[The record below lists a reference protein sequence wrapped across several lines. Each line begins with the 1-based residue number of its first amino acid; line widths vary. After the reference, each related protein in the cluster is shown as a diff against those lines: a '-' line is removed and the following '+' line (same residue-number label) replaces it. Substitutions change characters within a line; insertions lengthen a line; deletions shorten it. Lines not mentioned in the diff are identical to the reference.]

1 MSPGRGVRGSAPL
14 SSLCLGSHKPRP
26 GEPRLWGTGR
36 QGPYQP
42 SALGSARCPQVGI
55 VEQPLNESTGEVEA
69 WSPPVPSPAT
79 GPRPRQR
86 PEPGRTTRDAG
97 TEGLPGDSEQTCKLS
112 EHGLRGGRR
121 AVGQDHYLGTKDQF
135 WRKGRDASARPQT
148 PGQRRVVCTG
158 HSTHRVGTPPPG
170 CHDRARLPRSRGPRT
185 VSHPRPRGE
194 RGAGQCG
201 GGTYQRGQDAP
212 ALLICA
218 ALGEDGRVRAEQ
230 QRGRQHPARGPRRA
244 GQQRAP
250 PAPTA
255 PPAPP
260 APPGPAPRHDPPPA
274 PRPAVRA
281 PRSPGGSAALRGSA
295 GEGARGRGRSR
306 GGGGPAAR
314 LPAPGP
320 FWGWG
325 RVEWPLATSCA
336 PAGARGKRVSARRS
350 RGPLTARPLHPPHPA
365 TFSTFFF
372 FHLFPQEDQFPLLN
386 RIRRT
391 FMDSNS
397 PHSDSWFLC

>member
-1 MSPGRGVRGSAPL
+1 MRGSAPL

-86 PEPGRTTRDAG
+86 PEPGRTTRDSG

-170 CHDRARLPRSRGPRT
+170 AT
-185 VSHPRPRGE
+185 
-194 RGAGQCG
+194 
-201 GGTYQRGQDAP
+201 TAP
-212 ALLICA
+212 
-218 ALGEDGRVRAEQ
+218 DS
-230 QRGRQHPARGPRRA
+230 
-244 GQQRAP
+244 
-250 PAPTA
+250 PAPGVLGRCPT
-255 PPAPP
+255 
-260 APPGPAPRHDPPPA
+260 PGPAGSAARGSAAAGPTSAARMRRLFSSVQRSERTAGCARSSSAAASTQPAVHAAQASSAPRPHQPHRPRRQHRRGRLRAMTRRPRPDPPPA
-274 PRPAVRA
+274 PRALPAA
-281 PRSPGGSAALRGSA
+281 PRLCAAQ
-295 GEGARGRGRSR
+295 RGRGRGGEAALGEGEALRPDCPRPARS
-306 GGGGPAAR
+306 GGGV
-314 LPAPGP
+314 
-320 FWGWG
+320 GWSG
-325 RVEWPLATSCA
+325 RW
-336 PAGARGKRVSARRS
+336 
-350 RGPLTARPLHPPHPA
+350 PHPA
-365 TFSTFFF
+365 RPPGHGGKGCPLAAPGDRSLLALSTRRTPLPFPLFFF
-372 FHLFPQEDQFPLLN
+372 F
-386 RIRRT
+386 T
-391 FMDSNS
+391 FS
-397 PHSDSWFLC
+397 PKKTSSPS